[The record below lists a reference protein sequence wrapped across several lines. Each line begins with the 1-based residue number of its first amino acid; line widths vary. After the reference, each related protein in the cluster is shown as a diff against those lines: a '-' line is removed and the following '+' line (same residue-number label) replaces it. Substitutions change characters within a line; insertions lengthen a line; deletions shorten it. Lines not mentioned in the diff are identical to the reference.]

1 MLWIF
6 ENAIFTIF
14 ANFWAAKSTKLFSG
28 KVRQSIQNY
37 LNQNLVIG
45 IFLENGFGASLSSKT
60 SVVSVWKRH
69 FTIFWNVWVT
79 KLKPFSGKVRQSVQ
93 TYLNQ
98 NLVTGSFLEYGFG
111 ATLSSKTN
119 VLSVWKKHFSSFLQH
134 FWVMKLKGFSGKVRE
149 SVKNCLNQILAMV
162 NFLEND
168 FEGTLSWKT
177 NVLGVWK
184 GLFLCFADFL

>member
-1 MLWIF
+1 MVLEQAWAQKRVLWVF
-6 ENAIFTIF
+6 E
-14 ANFWAAKSTKLFSG
+14 K
-28 KVRQSIQNY
+28 
-37 LNQNLVIG
+37 G
-45 IFLENGFGASLSSKT
+45 ISQF
-60 SVVSVWKRH
+60 
-69 FTIFWNVWVT
+69 FWNVWVT

-134 FWVMKLKGFSGKVRE
+134 FWVMKLKRFSGKVRE
-149 SVKNCLNQILAMV
+149 SVKNCLNQILARV